1 MTENSNDPKP
11 GFSLTSLALSLVDLF
26 QKLLPAFL
34 VAYSDALRQKNRG
47 LAVALEKSKMETRVE
62 THKLEVARVD
72 AAKAPEDV
80 IDQFLSDA
88 SGASGNPPG
97 SSAK

>member
-1 MTENSNDPKP
+1 MTENNNDPKP
-11 GFSLTSLALSLVDLF
+11 GSSLSSLALSLVELF

-47 LAVALEKSKMETRVE
+47 LAIALEKSTLETRVE
-62 THKLEVARVD
+62 THKLEAARVD
-72 AAKAPEDV
+72 ATKNPEDV

-88 SGASGNPPG
+88 SSASRDATGP
-97 SSAK
+97 SAK